1 MARVCSM
8 ESFLAA
14 RRADP
19 RFAAHGP
26 AFTPRTAVS
35 DWRPAVATAAPRVH
49 ALADGGVVVQRH
61 FFAAEQAAPAAKRK
75 KSSKGKGSTAGSDT
89 SDGSDGGRCWSNYD
103 PVEGKKPYE
112 KGSCAPE
119 GEKKKKKKRKRDDSA
134 AAAA

>member
-1 MARVCSM
+1 M

-19 RFAAHGP
+19 RFAARGP

-35 DWRPAVATAAPRVH
+35 DWRPAAAAAAPAPRVH

-61 FFAAEQAAPAAKRK
+61 FFAAEQAAPAAKKRK

-89 SDGSDGGRCWSNYD
+89 SDGTDGGRCWSNYD
-103 PVEGKKPYE
+103 PVAGKKPYE

-119 GEKKKKKKRKRDDSA
+119 GEKKEKKKKRKRDDSA
-134 AAAA
+134 TAAA